1 MCQMYQM
8 PNIWYIW
15 HTKHKIFDTVW
26 TQMTFVLYYFFI
38 IHLSLSS
45 HLGTPSP
52 LLRILPSLF
61 HCPLS
66 SEGWV
71 PMWVYSSVGQVT
83 VWVVGCGCG
92 GVVGRSKVGCGEV
105 GRGEL
110 GCGEVGHG
118 EVGHGLTA
126 KVSGF

>member
-1 MCQMYQM
+1 M

-52 LLRILPSLF
+52 LLQILPSLL
-61 HCPLS
+61 PLCFIALS
-66 SEGWV
+66 LVKDGFRCGYILAWV
-71 PMWVYSSVGQVT
+71 
-83 VWVVGCGCG
+83 
-92 GVVGRSKVGCGEV
+92 R
-105 GRGEL
+105 
-110 GCGEVGHG
+110 
-118 EVGHGLTA
+118 
-126 KVSGF
+126 